1 MSRDGRLLAQGG
13 SARADA
19 PAVSVGQAVQAGDG
33 SSQPV
38 DATGAARA
46 MLERAFPQ
54 AGQQAQVE
62 QTSAQGVAQNTAA
75 PVVNGQPVYSD
86 LALADYMAKQA
97 ARQKFG
103 DVQQTPV
110 GLQET
115 MHAQDM
121 SASPA
126 AIPEENVVASE
137 KNNGTIETEVPLK
150 TETQSKLTPATEEI
164 RITLEKAGLDQ
175 QKIDEIIAIP
185 KGKKPKPFKYLTQD
199 YINQHLDYFK
209 KGGMVKIIPSEP
221 IGTIGGR
228 GGIFV
233 LSKLELEQIIQEAHG
248 EISHIEKALGFDS
261 GYLGDDPVIVVFE
274 EPSGLRMPDGNEI
287 GAHPNYWIPGGYT
300 SGGIKE
306 AVIDAASK
314 GTYSFYHLF
323 N

>member
-1 MSRDGRLLAQGG
+1 MPFHQTKRHNFLVVCMYQNKIA
-13 SARADA
+13 
-19 PAVSVGQAVQAGDG
+19 VGQISDG

-38 DATGAARA
+38 DATGAARV

-54 AGQQAQVE
+54 AE
-62 QTSAQGVAQNTAA
+62 QTSVQGQMADGQGVAQNTAA
-75 PVVNGQPVYSD
+75 PVVDGQPVYSD

-97 ARQKFG
+97 AQQKFG

-121 SASPA
+121 SAQLDAMS
-126 AIPEENVVASE
+126 EENVVASE
-137 KNNGTIETEVPLK
+137 KNDGTIETEVPLK